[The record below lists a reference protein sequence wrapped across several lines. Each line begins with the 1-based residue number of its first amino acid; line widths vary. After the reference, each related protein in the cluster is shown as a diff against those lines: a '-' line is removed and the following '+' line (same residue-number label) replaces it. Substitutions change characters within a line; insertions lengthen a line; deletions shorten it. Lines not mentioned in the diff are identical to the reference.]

1 MSIPAIS
8 LGGFRSVLKF
18 DMDAPM
24 FTTTFVW
31 TMNQAK
37 YNSLSAGQRKV
48 IDDHCTSEW
57 AEKVATPFAEFEHN
71 GRAKLAAE
79 AGHQVYALTPDQIAA
94 WRSAAQP
101 LTAQWAAKVE
111 NGDKV
116 LADLKAALKRHDAL
130 AE

>member
-1 MSIPAIS
+1 
-8 LGGFRSVLKF
+8 VLKY
-18 DMDAPM
+18 DMETPM
-24 FTTTFVW
+24 FTSTFVW

-37 YNSLSAGQRKV
+37 YDSLSAGQRKV

-57 AEKVATPFAEFEHN
+57 AEKVATPFAEFEHS
-71 GRAKLAAE
+71 GQAKLAAE

-94 WRSAAQP
+94 WRTAAQP

-116 LADLKAALKRHDAL
+116 LGDLKAALQRHGAL